1 MSRPLRI
8 DYPNAWH
15 HVMNRAR
22 RGQDL
27 FNDKADY
34 QQFIGLLQET
44 TDLFNVKVAAYCLM
58 LSRSSKRGEQI
69 ENEHRFGL
77 IP

>member
-27 FNDKADY
+27 FVYKADY
-34 QQFIGLLQET
+34 QQFIGLLQES
-44 TDLFNVKVAAYCLM
+44 TDLEGALRTIFIDEKTVGADD
-58 LSRSSKRGEQI
+58 G
-69 ENEHRFGL
+69 
-77 IP
+77 